1 MQRVGINFGCSV
13 VLSNFFLSNRLI
25 NEELRRKIFPGA
37 LETLNTVHLDFLG
50 QLEPR
55 VAAWNEESCLGKCS
69 SKCFG
74 SPRLDF
80 CMLVRSGSCFL
91 AGEYSKLYAT
101 LPCLMCRSAS
111 CF

>member
-1 MQRVGINFGCSV
+1 MQRVSINFGCSV

-74 SPRLDF
+74 SPPF
-80 CMLVRSGSCFL
+80 GF
-91 AGEYSKLYAT
+91 LYARKKWF
-101 LPCLMCRSAS
+101 LFS
-111 CF
+111 CG